1 MTSTF
6 GHDRIQLYSEFFSG
20 CLNAYKDK
28 GYLCHQN
35 EEQRLKL
42 NRMQPPQMSN
52 YTLVGFKKTK
62 VSERV
67 WKMIQDYWS
76 GQVKRVDGRIPWG
89 LHNES
94 WPEVGS
100 IKDAVYEEVL
110 SHLKAWIPQAS
121 SFTRSNVYGIRVYT
135 SGSILATH
143 VDRDPL
149 VSSAIINV
157 DQSVTEAWPLEAYDH
172 SGKAHN
178 LTLNPGEMILYE
190 SHSVL
195 HGRPFALEGEYYA
208 NIFVHFKPVFRTDE
222 ISDISKDEL

>member
-1 MTSTF
+1 
-6 GHDRIQLYSEFFSG
+6 
-20 CLNAYKDK
+20 
-28 GYLCHQN
+28 
-35 EEQRLKL
+35 
-42 NRMQPPQMSN
+42 MS
-52 YTLVGFKKTK
+52 
-62 VSERV
+62 
-67 WKMIQDYWS
+67 
-76 GQVKRVDGRIPWG
+76 
-89 LHNES
+89 
-94 WPEVGS
+94 VGS

-195 HGRPFALEGEYYA
+195 HGKSMPMPMPL
-208 NIFVHFKPVFRTDE
+208 K
-222 ISDISKDEL
+222 